1 MINKNIIRTLL
12 VQTPSTPG
20 NLGKVATAIGLAGGD
35 IGDIETVHVG
45 ANYTKRNITVQV
57 ENEAKLESLLEAVR
71 QLGGGIRLH
80 TVSDDVLRAH
90 EGGKIQM
97 KSKMPIQSLADL
109 RRVYTPGVANV
120 CRVIVKEPEK
130 AKIYTNIG
138 NTVAIVTD
146 GTAILGLG
154 DIGPVA
160 GMPVMEGKAALFDQL
175 AGINGIPILLNT
187 KDPDEIVQTVKHIS
201 LGFGGILLED
211 IGSPHCFEVEE
222 RLKRDLDIPVMHDDQ
237 HGTAVVTLAAA
248 ISACKSAGVDLEK
261 AQVGQIGLGAAGLA
275 ICRMF
280 MAYGVKTVFGAD
292 KSVDAKERLMSY
304 GGNPVDSL
312 EELMEKSDIIIATTG
327 VPGLIKKEWVRQ
339 GQIIL
344 ALSNP
349 KPEIEPEEA
358 LQAGAAYAADGR
370 SVNNVLGFPGIFR
383 GALNA
388 RASVITHQMLVAA
401 AEAIAAGTKL
411 GDLVPHPLDPKV
423 HEMVADA
430 VERAAFKSD
439 KAEQKVLV
447 TY

>member
-35 IGDIETVHVG
+35 IGEIETVHVG

-57 ENEAKLESLLEAVR
+57 ENEARLEALLEAICE
-71 QLGGGIRLH
+71 LGGGIRLH

-120 CRVIVKEPEK
+120 CRVIEKEPEK
-130 AKIYTNIG
+130 AKIYTNIS

-201 LGFGGILLED
+201 PGFGGILLED

-261 AQVGQIGLGAAGLA
+261 AAVGQIGLGAAGLA

-280 MAYGVKTVFGAD
+280 MAFGVKNVFGAD
-292 KSVDAKERLMSY
+292 KSAEAKERLKGY
-304 GGNPVDSL
+304 GGNPVDNL
-312 EELMEKSDIIIATTG
+312 EELMEKSDIVIATTG

-358 LQAGAAYAADGR
+358 LEAGAAYAADGR

-383 GALNA
+383 GVLNA
-388 RASVITHQMLVAA
+388 GARDITHEMLVAA
-401 AEAIAAGTKL
+401 AEAIAAETKP

-423 HEMVADA
+423 HEMVAAA
-430 VERAAFKSD
+430 VERAAFMY
-439 KAEQKVLV
+439 V
-447 TY
+447 

>member
-1 MINKNIIRTLL
+1 MINKHIIRTLL

-35 IGDIETVHVG
+35 IGEIETVHVG

-71 QLGGGIRLH
+71 ELGGGIQLH

-120 CRVIVKEPEK
+120 CRVIEQEPEK
-130 AKIYTNIG
+130 AKIYTNIS

-175 AGINGIPILLNT
+175 AGINGIPILLDT

-201 LGFGGILLED
+201 PGFGGILLED

-237 HGTAVVTLAAA
+237 HGTAVVTLAAVL
-248 ISACKSAGVDLEK
+248 SACKSAGVDLEK
-261 AQVGQIGLGAAGLA
+261 ATVGQIGLGAAGLA

-280 MAYGVKTVFGAD
+280 MAFGVKNVFGAD
-292 KSVDAKERLMSY
+292 KSPEAKERLKGY
-304 GGNPVDSL
+304 GGNPVESL
-312 EELMEKSDIIIATTG
+312 EELMEQSDIVIATTG

-358 LQAGAAYAADGR
+358 LEAGAAYAADGR

-383 GALNA
+383 GVLNA
-388 RASVITHQMLVAA
+388 GARDITHEMLVAA
-401 AEAIAAGTKL
+401 AEAIAAETKP
-411 GDLVPHPLDPKV
+411 GDLVPHPLDLSV
-423 HEMVADA
+423 HERVAEA
-430 VERAAFKSD
+430 VETMAVQSGKTDR
-439 KAEQKVLV
+439 
-447 TY
+447 

>member
-1 MINKNIIRTLL
+1 MINKHIIRTLL

-35 IGDIETVHVG
+35 IGEIETVHVG

-71 QLGGGIRLH
+71 ELGGGILLH

-120 CRVIVKEPEK
+120 CRVIEKEPEK
-130 AKIYTNIG
+130 AKIYTNIS
-138 NTVAIVTD
+138 NSVAIVTD

-175 AGINGIPILLNT
+175 AGINGIPILLDT

-201 LGFGGILLED
+201 PGFGGILLED

-237 HGTAVVTLAAA
+237 HGTAVVTLAAVL
-248 ISACKSAGVDLEK
+248 SACKSAGVDLEN
-261 AQVGQIGLGAAGLA
+261 ATVGQIGLGAAGLA

-280 MAYGVKTVFGAD
+280 MAFGVKNVFGAD
-292 KSVDAKERLMSY
+292 KSPEAKERLKGY
-304 GGNPVDSL
+304 GGNPVENL
-312 EELMEKSDIIIATTG
+312 EELMEKSDIVIATTG

-358 LQAGAAYAADGR
+358 LEAGAAYAADGR

-383 GALNA
+383 GVLNA
-388 RASVITHQMLVAA
+388 GARDITHEMLVAA
-401 AEAIAAGTKL
+401 AEAIAAETKP
-411 GDLVPHPLDPKV
+411 GDLVPHPLDLSV
-423 HEMVADA
+423 HERVAEA
-430 VERAAFKSD
+430 VETVAVQSGKTNR
-439 KAEQKVLV
+439 
-447 TY
+447 